1 MNVLRFVLICLFLF
15 FFKQKTAYEMRISDW
30 SSDVCSSDLDD
41 STQDNSAQGNGTQG
55 NGASSAVPHGPDPD
69 WIVTGQFSNDLFGG
83 DDANFT
89 HGTRFSAL
97 SPDGQVPQ
105 FIERAAKWLPLFPD
119 DGSLRIT
126 YSLGQEI
133 FTPERIEA
141 REQIGRAHVV

>member
-1 MNVLRFVLICLFLF
+1 
-15 FFKQKTAYEMRISDW
+15 MRISDW
-30 SSDVCSSDLDD
+30 SSDVCSSDL
-41 STQDNSAQGNGTQG
+41 NSAQRNGTQG

-105 FIERAAKWLPLFPD
+105 FIARAAKWLPLFPD
-119 DGSLRIT
+119 DGSLRLT

-133 FTPERIEA
+133 LTPERIKERERTEA
-141 REQIGRAHVV
+141 DRPYPGSTYAGIGLTHETELDSTACRARAC

>member
-1 MNVLRFVLICLFLF
+1 
-15 FFKQKTAYEMRISDW
+15 MRISDW
-30 SSDVCSSDLDD
+30 SSDVCSSDL
-41 STQDNSAQGNGTQG
+41 NSAQGNGTQG

-119 DGSLRIT
+119 RKSTRLN
-126 YSLGQEI
+126 SS
-133 FTPERIEA
+133 
-141 REQIGRAHVV
+141 H